1 LLATLIRRVV
11 GWLLFSA
18 LGAWLPIY
26 LIAMHREG
34 VGEPSGLADVIA
46 TGELMLVSAVLAV
59 GSVGD
64 LLVRTNRRLSLFAL
78 TNVVAAGAVL
88 VGGTAFYG
96 RIDAAEHQN
105 EASALQSA
113 LRPPLHVFGWSLT
126 TFIICVFIGLS
137 TIWISTLEDLSAP
150 EESE

>member
-1 LLATLIRRVV
+1 LTWGELLATLIRRIV

-18 LGAWLPIY
+18 LGAWIPIY

-64 LLVRTNRRLSLFAL
+64 LLVRTNTRPSLFAL
-78 TNVVAAGAVL
+78 MNVVGAGGVL
-88 VGGTAFYG
+88 VGGTSFYG
-96 RIDAAEHQN
+96 RIDAAEHQG
-105 EASALQSA
+105 EARALQ
-113 LRPPLHVFGWSLT
+113 PPLHPPLHIFGWSVT
-126 TFIICVFIGLS
+126 AFIICVFIGVS
-137 TIWISTLEDLSAP
+137 TIWISTM
-150 EESE
+150 EE